1 MLDRHTDTLGRPE
14 IVGQWR
20 GHIDHDL
27 LAAKASAIGRYFNNA
42 MLVVESNS
50 WESSSEGHGHY
61 IFETLRQS
69 YPYLYCRSGESGQRL
84 PGFLVNVRT
93 KAALIAN
100 LVAYVRDGAYTERC
114 PTACDELMQYEAL
127 PDGGYSAMKGCHD
140 DVLMTRAISLYIH
153 ASTQSSVALRFT
165 REDLN
170 AILRHCIR

>member
-1 MLDRHTDTLGRPE
+1 MIFSQPRLP
-14 IVGQWR
+14 
-20 GHIDHDL
+20 
-27 LAAKASAIGRYFNNA
+27 AIGRYFNNA

-84 PGFLVNVRT
+84 PGFHVNVRT

-153 ASTQSSVALRFT
+153 ASTMSSVALRFT